1 MSKKDEKGLIDQ
13 IREIN
18 EKERVAEHEA
28 ERKAFEKRREA
39 EHIQQEQYSKRLQ
52 QEKIELMRLK
62 QGVIEQPE
70 LVMKE
75 EKVKK
80 VYTPKEKIS
89 NFFYHNKMW
98 VIICTCVVV
107 VSGFL
112 LYDYLTTVRPDS
124 TVLILANNYNL
135 SLHTTEMEDLLEKYS
150 SDLNGDGKVSVSVV
164 YSPVSSTEKMKI
176 DNQTYTANMT
186 RLMSELQ
193 SGECML
199 IIADNKTTE
208 QVGLGDV
215 LEDLTSRYSGKKNVN
230 KSGILLNQT
239 KLGEKINCNDIPDD
253 LFIGV
258 RQVTS
263 GTLYEK
269 EMQKN
274 YDEAI
279 SELDKFM
286 KELG

>member
-1 MSKKDEKGLIDQ
+1 
-13 IREIN
+13 
-18 EKERVAEHEA
+18 
-28 ERKAFEKRREA
+28 
-39 EHIQQEQYSKRLQ
+39 
-52 QEKIELMRLK
+52 
-62 QGVIEQPE
+62 
-70 LVMKE
+70 
-75 EKVKK
+75 
-80 VYTPKEKIS
+80 
-89 NFFYHNKMW
+89 MW

-215 LEDLTSRYSGKKNVN
+215 LEDLTSRYSGKENVN